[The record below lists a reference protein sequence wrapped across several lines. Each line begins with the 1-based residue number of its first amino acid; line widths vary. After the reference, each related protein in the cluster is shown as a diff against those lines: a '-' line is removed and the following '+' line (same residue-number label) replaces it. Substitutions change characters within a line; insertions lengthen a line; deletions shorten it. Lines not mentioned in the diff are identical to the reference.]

1 MSMEMKIAAIV
12 LFALAGV
19 LLVLAILHFLER
31 GFLLNNAYI
40 YATKE
45 QRKTMDKSPHYRQ
58 SAIVFTLLSAAF
70 GVQGVAV
77 LLENSRLGLL
87 WIPLLAAALVYGIVS
102 SARSGKK
109 GR

>member
-40 YATKE
+40 YVTKE
-45 QRKTMDKSPHYRQ
+45 HRKTMDKSPHYRQ

-70 GVQGVAV
+70 AVQGVAV
-77 LLENSRLGLL
+77 LLQNSRLGLL
-87 WIPLLAAALVYGIVS
+87 WVPLLIAALVYGIVS
-102 SARSGKK
+102 SVRIGKK

>member
-70 GVQGVAV
+70 AVQGVAV
-77 LLENSRLGLL
+77 LSENFRLGLL
-87 WIPLLAAALVYGIVS
+87 WIPLLTAALVYGIVS

>member
-19 LLVLAILHFLER
+19 LLVLTILHFLER

-45 QRKTMDKSPHYRQ
+45 QRKTMDKRPHYRQ

-70 GVQGVAV
+70 AVQGAAV
-77 LLENSRLGLL
+77 LLENFKLGLL
-87 WIPLLAAALVYGIVS
+87 WIPLLIAALVYGIVS
-102 SARSGKK
+102 SARRGKK

>member
-70 GVQGVAV
+70 AVQGVAV
-77 LLENSRLGLL
+77 LLGSFKFGLL
-87 WIPLLAAALVYGIVS
+87 WIPFLTAALVYGIVS
-102 SARSGKK
+102 LARSRKK